1 MLNDVDADVIIFDNL
16 SSLRSGVDENDNSAL
31 DAFLQWLL
39 ALRHKGYAIL
49 LIHHAGKGGDQ
60 RGASRLEDFLDTTIK
75 LVAVPKEEAQDSG
88 AGFDWNFTKTRGNPV
103 KPDRLRLRLTSGLGG
118 ILSWQYG
125 GAPERKPQHQTLRTI
140 YFGPDG
146 DRSSIFEKQLDLAE
160 ATELQK
166 GTVSKHIKALRL
178 EGLVSAERIEATN
191 AGIERLQQLF
201 PDEDFD
207 S

>member
-1 MLNDVDADVIIFDNL
+1 
-16 SSLRSGVDENDNSAL
+16 
-31 DAFLQWLL
+31 LQRLL

-103 KPDRLRLRLTSGLGG
+103 KPDRLRLRLTSGLDG
-118 ILSWQYG
+118 ILSWQFG
-125 GAPERKPQHQTLRTI
+125 DAPGRKPQHQTLRAI

-146 DRSSIFEKQLDLAE
+146 DRSSLFEKQLDLAE
-160 ATELQK
+160 SIGLQK
-166 GTVSKHIKALRL
+166 AAISKHIKVLRR
-178 EGLVSAERIEATN
+178 EGLVSAECIDVTD
-191 AGIERLQQLF
+191 AGIARLQQLF